1 MPADHDVA
9 LVRADN
15 PSPFTLEGTNTW
27 VVGREPAWVV
37 DPGPL
42 ITDHVTAIVD
52 EVMRRGGLEG
62 IVLTHDHADHAEA
75 AIELRLRA
83 AEAWKRDRYGDS
95 ARGRANLVP
104 IFAARGDVDVV
115 LHDGDPAGP
124 FTAVATPGHAS
135 DHLAYVLDGAAF
147 TGDAVL
153 GRGSVFIAPSGD
165 AVPPA
170 RSSLGAYLDGLR
182 RLRALPLDTLYPGH
196 GPVVDDAAAKLDEY
210 LAHRLD
216 RERRLL
222 EALDGGARTT
232 DELLDRVWDDAP
244 PALRGAATVTLA
256 AHLEKLAEE
265 GLLPAGVERP
275 SLAGWPTDA

>member
-1 MPADHDVA
+1 MPADHDIA

-42 ITDHVTAIVD
+42 MSEHVAAVVD
-52 EVMRRGGLEG
+52 EVTRRGGLEG
-62 IVLTHDHADHAEA
+62 IVLTHDHDDHAQA
-75 AIELRLRA
+75 ADEFRLRA
-83 AEAWKRDRYGDS
+83 AEAWKRDRYGDDV
-95 ARGRANLVP
+95 RGRANLVP

-115 LHDGDPAGP
+115 LHDGDPVGP
-124 FTAVATPGHAS
+124 FTAVATPGHAP
-135 DHLAYVLDGAAF
+135 DHLAYVLDDGAAF

-153 GRGSVFIAPSGD
+153 GRGSVFVAPGGG
-165 AVPPA
+165 PEG

-182 RLRALPLDTLYPGH
+182 RLRALSLSTLYPGH

-210 LAHRLD
+210 IAHRLD

-222 EALDGGARTT
+222 GALDGGARTV
-232 DELLDRVWDDAP
+232 DQMLDQVWDDAP
-244 PALRGAATVTLA
+244 QELRGAATVTLA
-256 AHLEKLAEE
+256 AHLEKLAED
-265 GLLPAGVERP
+265 GLLPDGVERP
-275 SLAGWPTDA
+275 SLAGWPTGV

>member
-15 PSPFTLEGTNTW
+15 PGPFTLEGTNTW
-27 VVGREPAWVV
+27 VVGRDPAWVV

-42 ITDHVTAIVD
+42 LGDHVRAVVA

-62 IVLTHDHADHAEA
+62 IVLTHDHDDHAQA
-75 AIELRLRA
+75 VDELRLRA
-83 AEAWKRDRYGDS
+83 AEAWKRQRYGED

-104 IFAARGDVDVV
+104 VFAARGNVDVT

-124 FTAVATPGHAS
+124 FTAIATPGHAP
-135 DHLAYVLDGAAF
+135 DHLSYVLDDGAAF

-153 GRGSVFIAPSGD
+153 GRGSVFVAPGGGASS
-165 AVPPA
+165 

-182 RLRALPLDTLYPGH
+182 RLRALPLTTIYPGH
-196 GPVVDDAAAKLDEY
+196 GPVVSDPQAKLDEY

-222 EALDGGARTT
+222 EALDGGARSV
-232 DELLDRVWDDAP
+232 DELLDQVWDDAP
-244 PALRGAATVTLA
+244 AALRGAAEVTLA
-256 AHLEKLAEE
+256 AHLEKLDEE
-265 GLLPAGVERP
+265 GLLPAGVQRP
-275 SLAGWPTDA
+275 TLAGWPTGG